1 MQFIS
6 LNSGSNA
13 NATLVI
19 SNKQI
24 ILIDVGLA
32 YSDLT
37 HRIEECGYQWTDIS
51 AVLITHEHSDHIK
64 SLPYIRSDLIY
75 ASEGTA
81 KTLPMNK
88 LIPYQHQ
95 LIAGFD
101 VLTLPNSHDAKN
113 PVGFIISDGE
123 ETLVYVTDT
132 GYVHTDH
139 VNLMR
144 NADYYFFE
152 SNYDVRLL
160 VSSRRP
166 QMLKDRIMSPLGH
179 LSNNE
184 AALLLSRMVGDNTKV
199 IVLAHISEEANRP
212 ELAVDTVK
220 SIFDDQGIDWRR
232 YQIVPASRYGIT
244 RGN

>member
-19 SNKQI
+19 SNQQV
-24 ILIDVGLA
+24 ILIDAGLP
-32 YSDLT
+32 YTDLT
-37 HRIEECGYQWTDIS
+37 NRIEQCGFSWQDIS

-64 SLPYIRSDLIY
+64 AVPYIRPDLLFASD
-75 ASEGTA
+75 GTI
-81 KTLPMNK
+81 KTNSANK

-101 VLTLPNSHDAKN
+101 ILTLPNSHDAKN

-132 GYVHTDH
+132 GYVHNDH

-184 AALLLSRMVGDNTKV
+184 SALLLSRMVGAKTKV

-212 ELAVDTVK
+212 ELAVDTLK
-220 SIFDDQGIDWRR
+220 QIFLDQGISHDS
-232 YQIVPASRYGIT
+232 YVIIPASRYGIT

>member
-19 SNKQI
+19 SGDQV

-32 YSDLT
+32 HPDLT
-37 HRIEECGYQWTDIS
+37 QRISQCGYSWNDIQ
-51 AVLITHEHSDHIK
+51 AVLITHEHSDHIRA
-64 SLPYIRSDLIY
+64 LPYIRPDLIY
-75 ASEGTA
+75 ASNGTV
-81 KTLPMNK
+81 KIYPENELV
-88 LIPYQHQ
+88 PYQRR

-101 VLTLPNSHDAKN
+101 ILPIPNSHDAAN
-113 PVGFIISDGE
+113 PVGFVISDGE

-132 GYVHTDH
+132 GYIHENNVE
-139 VNLMR
+139 VMR
-144 NADYYFFE
+144 NAHYYFFE

-166 QMLKDRIMSPLGH
+166 QILKNRIMSPLGH

-184 AALLLSRMVGDNTKV
+184 AALLLSRMVGPNTKK

-212 ELAVDTVK
+212 ELAIETFYE
-220 SIFDDQGIDWRR
+220 IFKDQGISSEHFDV
-232 YQIVPASRYGIT
+232 IAASRYEIT